1 MAAARSLG
9 LPFVA
14 LTDLVAPGAADSP
27 ADSFEIGEEVELRQ
41 EAGRLVIEAVK
52 ALAEARRRGLVAID
66 GREVLLYQAIPQ
78 FRSMTGRELPLPLAR
93 QVLGL
98 AAEEA

>member
-1 MAAARSLG
+1 METSKRTIAIN
-9 LPFVA
+9 
-14 LTDLVAPGAADSP
+14 TDFRRPTL
-27 ADSFEIGEEVELRQ
+27 
-41 EAGRLVIEAVK
+41 AGRLLGEAPTPLV
-52 ALAEARRRGLVAID
+52 AEARRRGLVAID